1 MQNQVYDC
9 DTIYT
14 EIFFRDSNCIYMQG
28 ILEKVIYVLNFTKPH
43 PSMYLSKNKTRQY
56 FENSYIFL
64 VYPFPLT
71 PTSMIVS
78 YMPSCGVLFVYTF
91 FAHSFSFQIMFLKHF
106 YLSTMSTIHLFDNG
120 YFHSIECNYCQLSR
134 PRGLK

>member
-14 EIFFRDSNCIYMQG
+14 EIFFRDSNCIYMWG
-28 ILEKVIYVLNFTKPH
+28 ILEKVIYVFNFKKPH

-56 FENSYIFL
+56 FENSYIFS

-91 FAHSFSFQIMFLKHF
+91 FCTFL
-106 YLSTMSTIHLFDNG
+106 LFPN
-120 YFHSIECNYCQLSR
+120 NV
-134 PRGLK
+134 LKTFLFEHNVNHTPI